1 MKARILLGF
10 SFITYIFSIR
20 SIFAGT
26 DPSAA
31 QVKDQLSDILNNWEF
46 RKYEQGDSLQELII
60 RVLSWL
66 GLRSNNISQVDT
78 SEWVINLVL
87 LVIGLILIIYLLRH
101 LAPFWRIMTPDAAT
115 KEAEAGIGVPLVPL
129 SLFNKAED
137 LAHEQ
142 SFREALR
149 YLYLALLL
157 ELDEK
162 RIISYQNAKT
172 NHQYFKE
179 VNNKARHLRDNFG
192 DMMNLFERK
201 WYGLEEC
208 TNEDYRSGLNLYQAI
223 TKEGA

>member
-115 KEAEAGIGVPLVPL
+115 KEAEAGIGVPLV
-129 SLFNKAED
+129 
-137 LAHEQ
+137 
-142 SFREALR
+142 
-149 YLYLALLL
+149 
-157 ELDEK
+157 
-162 RIISYQNAKT
+162 
-172 NHQYFKE
+172 
-179 VNNKARHLRDNFG
+179 
-192 DMMNLFERK
+192 
-201 WYGLEEC
+201 
-208 TNEDYRSGLNLYQAI
+208 
-223 TKEGA
+223 